1 MGQGISVDRRA
12 IMNDKPEQAA
22 LLSVLT
28 TEHFVLQTAYSAT
41 ISEAAARSTLY
52 VMALSSSLVAMGFL
66 SQSRELFAPFAAT
79 VLPVVFLLGLFTVV
93 RLVDTG
99 LESMHYLTG
108 IARIRGFY
116 RTLGEEAAQHF
127 TPEQGRWPEVESP
140 ALRLG
145 ALSAFLGTT
154 ASMIAV
160 INSVVA
166 GAAASLLAQ
175 MFAPASPRWLGI
187 MAGAATALG
196 LIVAFLAYQR
206 WRFAVFDVAAQRIPV
221 RRPVDD

>member
-1 MGQGISVDRRA
+1 
-12 IMNDKPEQAA
+12 MNAEAAEQSA
-22 LLSVLT
+22 LLSALT
-28 TEHFVLQTAYSAT
+28 TEHFVLQTAYSST
-41 ISEAAARSTLY
+41 VSEAAGRSTLY

-66 SQSRELFAPFAAT
+66 SQSQDLFKPFVAT
-79 VLPVVFLLGLFTVV
+79 VLPAVFLLGLFTVV

-116 RTLGEEAAQHF
+116 RTLGAQAAEHF

-140 ALRLG
+140 AERLG
-145 ALSAFLGTT
+145 ALSAFLGTA

-166 GAAASLLAQ
+166 GAIVAMLVQMVAPKSTDWLRIAA
-175 MFAPASPRWLGI
+175 GVI
-187 MAGAATALG
+187 AALMVT
-196 LIVAFLAYQR
+196 VAFLLYQR
-206 WRFAVFDVAAQRIPV
+206 WRFAVFDAGV
-221 RRPVDD
+221 

>member
-1 MGQGISVDRRA
+1 MK
-12 IMNDKPEQAA
+12 DKAEQAA

-28 TEHFVLQTAYSAT
+28 TEHFVLQTAYSST
-41 ISEAAARSTLY
+41 VSEAAARSTLY

-66 SQSRELFAPFAAT
+66 SQSRELFLPFGAT
-79 VLPVVFLLGLFTVV
+79 VLPVVFLLGLFTAV

-99 LESMHYLTG
+99 LESMHYLCG
-108 IARIRGFY
+108 IARIRGVY
-116 RTLGEEAAQHF
+116 RTFGEEAARHF
-127 TPEQGRWPEVESP
+127 TPAQGRWPEVESP

-166 GAAASLLAQ
+166 GASIALLVQ
-175 MFAPASPRWLGI
+175 MFAPTSPRALGVVV
-187 MAGAATALG
+187 GAASALM
-196 LIVAFLAYQR
+196 LTLAFLAYQR
-206 WRFAVFDVAAQRIPV
+206 WRFAVFDVFTQRMPIHSP
-221 RRPVDD
+221 PDN

>member
-1 MGQGISVDRRA
+1 MKDQAS
-12 IMNDKPEQAA
+12 EQTA
-22 LLSVLT
+22 LVSALT
-28 TEHFVLQTAYSAT
+28 TEHFVLQTAYSST
-41 ISEAAARSTLY
+41 VSEAAGRSTLY

-66 SQSRELFAPFAAT
+66 SQSQELFRPFVAT
-79 VLPVVFLLGLFTVV
+79 VLPAVFLLGLVTVV

-116 RTLGEEAAQHF
+116 RTLGAQAAEHF
-127 TPEQGRWPEVESP
+127 TPDQGRWPEVESP
-140 ALRLG
+140 SLRLG

-166 GAAASLLAQ
+166 GAIVSMLVQTVVPESSRWIGIAAGV
-175 MFAPASPRWLGI
+175 AS
-187 MAGAATALG
+187 ALMLTVG
-196 LIVAFLAYQR
+196 FLFYQR
-206 WRFAVFDVAAQRIPV
+206 WRFAVFDAEFVVAS
-221 RRPVDD
+221 RRSPRS

>member
-1 MGQGISVDRRA
+1 
-12 IMNDKPEQAA
+12 MNDKAEHAA

-28 TEHFVLQTAYSAT
+28 TEHFVLQTAYSST
-41 ISEAAARSTLY
+41 VSEAAARSALY

-66 SQSRELFAPFAAT
+66 SQSRDLFLPFGAT
-79 VLPVVFLLGLFTVV
+79 VLPVVFLLGLFTAV

-99 LESMHYLTG
+99 LESMHYLCG

-127 TPEQGRWPEVESP
+127 TPAQGRWPEVESP

-166 GAAASLLAQ
+166 GAAVALLVQ
-175 MFAPASPRWLGI
+175 MFASASPRWLGVG
-187 MAGAATALG
+187 AGVASAMTLTA
-196 LIVAFLAYQR
+196 AFLAYQR
-206 WRFAVFDVAAQRIPV
+206 WRFAVFDVVTQRIPA
-221 RRPVDD
+221 RSPAGN

>member
-1 MGQGISVDRRA
+1 MKDEGS
-12 IMNDKPEQAA
+12 EQTA
-22 LLSVLT
+22 LLSALT
-28 TEHFVLQTAYSAT
+28 TEHFVLQTAYSST
-41 ISEAAARSTLY
+41 VSEAAGRSTLY

-66 SQSRELFAPFAAT
+66 SQSQELFRPFVAT
-79 VLPVVFLLGLFTVV
+79 VLPAVFLLGLFTVV

-116 RTLGEEAAQHF
+116 RTLGAQAAEHF

-140 ALRLG
+140 AERLG

-166 GAAASLLAQ
+166 GAVVALLVQ
-175 MFAPASPRWLGI
+175 TVVPQSPGWLGI
-187 MAGAATALG
+187 AVGVVSALV
-196 LIVAFLAYQR
+196 LTVAFLLYQR
-206 WRFAVFDVAAQRIPV
+206 WRFALFDAASVVASRRTPGRSPV
-221 RRPVDD
+221 RR

>member
-1 MGQGISVDRRA
+1 
-12 IMNDKPEQAA
+12 MNDDESEQTA
-22 LLSVLT
+22 LLSALT
-28 TEHFVLQTAYSAT
+28 TEHFVLQTAYSST
-41 ISEAAARSTLY
+41 VSEASGRSTLY

-66 SQSRELFAPFAAT
+66 SQSQELFRPFVAT
-79 VLPVVFLLGLFTVV
+79 VLPAVFLLGLFTVV

-116 RTLGEEAAQHF
+116 RTLGAKAAEHF

-140 ALRLG
+140 AERLG

-166 GAAASLLAQ
+166 GAVVALLVQAV
-175 MFAPASPRWLGI
+175 APTSPGWLGI
-187 MAGAATALG
+187 AGGVTAALLVT
-196 LIVAFLAYQR
+196 VAFLLYQR
-206 WRFAVFDVAAQRIPV
+206 WRFAVFDDCV
-221 RRPVDD
+221 

>member
-1 MGQGISVDRRA
+1 MKDDES
-12 IMNDKPEQAA
+12 EQTA
-22 LLSVLT
+22 LLSALT
-28 TEHFVLQTAYSAT
+28 TEHFVLQTAYSST
-41 ISEAAARSTLY
+41 VSEASGRSTLY

-66 SQSRELFAPFAAT
+66 SQSKELFRPFVAT
-79 VLPVVFLLGLFTVV
+79 VLPAVFLLGLFTVV

-108 IARIRGFY
+108 IARIRGYY
-116 RTLGEEAAQHF
+116 RTLGGQAANHF

-140 ALRLG
+140 AERLG

-166 GAAASLLAQ
+166 GAVVALLVQ
-175 MFAPASPRWLGI
+175 TIAPTSPGWLGI
-187 MAGAATALG
+187 AAGVTVAL
-196 LIVAFLAYQR
+196 LVTVAFLLYQR
-206 WRFAVFDVAAQRIPV
+206 WRFAVFDARV
-221 RRPVDD
+221 

>member
-1 MGQGISVDRRA
+1 
-12 IMNDKPEQAA
+12 MNAEASEQTA
-22 LLSVLT
+22 LLSALT
-28 TEHFVLQTAYSAT
+28 TEHFVLQTAYSST
-41 ISEAAARSTLY
+41 VSEAAGRSTLY

-66 SQSRELFAPFAAT
+66 SQSQELFKPFVAT
-79 VLPVVFLLGLFTVV
+79 VLPAVFLLGLFTVV

-116 RTLGEEAAQHF
+116 RTLGAQAAEHF

-140 ALRLG
+140 AERLG
-145 ALSAFLGTT
+145 AFSALLGTT

-166 GAAASLLAQ
+166 GAVVAMLVQ
-175 MFAPASPRWLGI
+175 MVAPRSTDWLGI
-187 MAGAATALG
+187 AAGVIAALMLT
-196 LIVAFLAYQR
+196 VAFLLYQR
-206 WRFAVFDVAAQRIPV
+206 WRFAVFGAGG
-221 RRPVDD
+221 